1 MWPRSLAWL
10 KFCSRSQAVSLPVTL
25 GGESRAWKNI
35 GPLQT
40 CLILLMIQ
48 KSKTTTI
55 WMYKTPVDNWSFTT
69 NLNWWNPDLTI
80 NIRAQPCR
88 AFRQAQLSA
97 KVLGPWVDW
106 LLLVSACF
114 YTCQANVCLCLSQF
128 SPPISIHLY
137 ILPYST
143 EACVHLAYQHT
154 PVAKMLRAAG
164 ELPGHDPKLQK
175 MPPGRKMKSPALF
188 FGFNCSDRLF
198 ETCLLY
204 VN

>member
-1 MWPRSLAWL
+1 MSYLAPALLLVWPRSLAWL

-48 KSKTTTI
+48 KSKTTSI
-55 WMYKTPVDNWSFTT
+55 WMYKTTVNNWSFTT
-69 NLNWWNPDLTI
+69 WKPDLTI

-88 AFRQAQLSA
+88 EFRQAQLSA

-114 YTCQANVCLCLSQF
+114 YTCQANVCLCLSQS
-128 SPPISIHLY
+128 SP
-137 ILPYST
+137 
-143 EACVHLAYQHT
+143 EACTHLAYQHA

-188 FGFNCSDRLF
+188 FR
-198 ETCLLY
+198 
-204 VN
+204 V